1 MRYENHIFICVN
13 KRLKNSTKKSCS
25 FNGLAIREK
34 FVEELRKKDLCFKV
48 RANKSG
54 CLGLCSNGPIVVI
67 YPEGIWYSKVTIED
81 VPIIIKETIIN
92 KRVIKR
98 LLVN

>member
-13 KRLKNSTKKSCS
+13 KRLENPQKKSCS

-34 FVEELRKKDLCFKV
+34 FIEELKKNDLFIKV

-54 CLGLCSNGPIVVI
+54 CLGLCNNGPAIVI
-67 YPEGIWYSKVTIED
+67 YPEGIWYSNVTVED
-81 VPIIIKETIIN
+81 VPIIIKETII
-92 KRVIKR
+92 KKKVIKR
-98 LLVN
+98 LMLD

>member
-1 MRYENHIFICVN
+1 MRYENHIFICIN
-13 KRLKNSTKKSCS
+13 ERLEKSTNKSCS
-25 FNGLAIREK
+25 LIGLAIRQK
-34 FVEELRKKDLCFKV
+34 FVDELKKNNLSFKV

-67 YPEGIWYSKVTIED
+67 YPQGIWYSKVTVDD
-81 VPIIIKETIIN
+81 VPIIIKETII
-92 KRVIKR
+92 KKQVITR

>member
-1 MRYENHIFICVN
+1 MKYENHIFICVN
-13 KRLKNSTKKSCS
+13 ERLEMPVKKSCS
-25 FNGLAIREK
+25 LNGLAIRQK
-34 FVEELRKKDLCFKV
+34 FVEELKKNDLFFKV

-54 CLGLCSNGPIVVI
+54 CLGLCNNGPIVVI